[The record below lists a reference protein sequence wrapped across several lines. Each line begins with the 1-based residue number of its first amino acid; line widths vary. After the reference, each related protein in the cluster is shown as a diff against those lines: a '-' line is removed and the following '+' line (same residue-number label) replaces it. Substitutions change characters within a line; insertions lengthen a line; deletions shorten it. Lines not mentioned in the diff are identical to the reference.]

1 MARTGQALPARM
13 HEAKQLILALK
24 LPLLRSTGPW
34 LALRPGLHPPNKPR
48 CAAGKSM
55 GCRQMQQLEWG
66 KWRHTRA
73 STVKA
78 SAPWRLH
85 SFQTMPG

>member
-1 MARTGQALPARM
+1 MAKTCQALPARM

-48 CAAGKSM
+48 CAAEKSM
-55 GCRQMQQLEWG
+55 GCRQMQQLDWG
-66 KWRHTRA
+66 KTWHTPA

-78 SAPWRLH
+78 TAPSRLH
-85 SFQTMPG
+85 GFQTMPG